1 MGAHGGRRAAP
12 RRAAGS
18 PAERLRSWG
27 PRLGLSAGVT
37 VLLVA
42 WGYLVVLA
50 VRLGDRVRD
59 GSGAAAWL
67 LLALTTLGAVACLF
81 LCLLLGTRLWRTLAG
96 ASPPPPSGTG
106 SDGGSDDGAP
116 PPPRPPGGRRAA
128 R

>member
-12 RRAAGS
+12 RRAAAS
-18 PAERLRSWG
+18 PAERARAWG

-59 GSGAAAWL
+59 GSGAAGWL

-81 LCLLLGTRLWRTLAG
+81 LCLLLGTRLWRELTGPTA
-96 ASPPPPSGTG
+96 PPPGTGSGTG
-106 SDGGSDDGAP
+106 SDGGAP
-116 PPPRPPGGRRAA
+116 PAPRPPGGRRAA